1 IIPEV
6 EKSNPPQKL
15 TWRFGKDSNGVLYEL
30 AFRPALHEIIDRNNG
45 YLRYSTLNFLNIK
58 TRLKNKRFQFQD
70 FTLIEVEKM
79 STMSLVDSGFSW
91 GVHVGLERDERMGG
105 DRHIVQRNDLRFGL
119 GQEFTNEISAYLV
132 LQESLLTGNVSTAL
146 KLEHQAELRI
156 IADFE

>member
-1 IIPEV
+1 
-6 EKSNPPQKL
+6 
-15 TWRFGKDSNGVLYEL
+15 
-30 AFRPALHEIIDRNNG
+30 
-45 YLRYSTLNFLNIK
+45 
-58 TRLKNKRFQFQD
+58 
-70 FTLIEVEKM
+70 
-79 STMSLVDSGFSW
+79 SLVDSGFSW

-156 IADFE
+156 IADFENYKFILKPKYVYRNRLQRYTSIASELAYSLNNQFSFVIENIYQTKFL